1 MSALSSI
8 VPFLSRLFFKC
19 QNTHDFVAIKSNK
32 QLSIRVT
39 GDKLSEIGE
48 ALQPAAGETILNLDG
63 DYLLPGFVDDL

>member
-1 MSALSSI
+1 MLI
-8 VPFLSRLFFKC
+8 CNGTVLTDNGF
-19 QNTHDFVAIKSNK
+19 NK

-48 ALQPAAGETILNLDG
+48 ALQPAVGETILNLDG

>member
-1 MSALSSI
+1 MLI
-8 VPFLSRLFFKC
+8 CNGTVLTDNGF
-19 QNTHDFVAIKSNK
+19 NK
-32 QLSIRVT
+32 QLSVRVT

>member
-1 MSALSSI
+1 MLI
-8 VPFLSRLFFKC
+8 CNDTVLTDNGF
-19 QNTHDFVAIKSNK
+19 NK
-32 QLSIRVT
+32 QLSVRVT

>member
-1 MSALSSI
+1 MLI
-8 VPFLSRLFFKC
+8 CNGTVLTDNGF
-19 QNTHDFVAIKSNK
+19 NK